1 MSKRVYVHIEGDPE
15 FSWKAVI
22 EPNNPKTFLELA
34 QRFSAAFNS
43 KFAASGVAQ
52 LQAAGLQLENDRR
65 KMLSPEGSPHEVLNE
80 GGDVFAV
87 RVPLSNV
94 IRTCSRNGC
103 GKKFTDAE
111 NTENS
116 CQFHP
121 SGPLFHEGMK
131 GWSCCSKRVSG
142 FDEFMQIPGCAFGF
156 HSAEAE
162 KSSPVYSPTVAAA
175 VAAGASNTAS
185 SSSAEIASP
194 PSTASS
200 AVKPPSTM
208 APETPKEIEIEN
220 DPEDAIIDL
229 NTKCRRNG
237 CHAVYK
243 GPESKS
249 EVCVHHP
256 GVAIFHEA
264 TKYWSCCR
272 PRAVEFDEFLK
283 IEGCSE
289 GRHKFLPFKAEN
301 LAANEVKCRYDFY
314 QLGDSVVMNIY
325 AKNVDTAASSI
336 NISPT
341 TVSANVVF
349 KDGKFFK
356 KDFQLAAQVDVEKSK
371 FEMLSTK
378 IEIKLKK
385 LDSAISWTRLENN

>member
-1 MSKRVYVHIEGDPE
+1 
-15 FSWKAVI
+15 
-22 EPNNPKTFLELA
+22 
-34 QRFSAAFNS
+34 
-43 KFAASGVAQ
+43 
-52 LQAAGLQLENDRR
+52 
-65 KMLSPEGSPHEVLNE
+65 
-80 GGDVFAV
+80 
-87 RVPLSNV
+87 
-94 IRTCSRNGC
+94 
-103 GKKFTDAE
+103 
-111 NTENS
+111 
-116 CQFHP
+116 
-121 SGPLFHEGMK
+121 MK

-162 KSSPVYSPTVAAA
+162 KSAPVYSPTVAAA
-175 VAAGASNTAS
+175 VASGS
-185 SSSAEIASP
+185 SSSTSST
-194 PSTASS
+194 STAAQVVS
-200 AVKPPSTM
+200 APVPPASTVKPPPTM
-208 APETPKEIEIEN
+208 APEAPKEIEVEN
-220 DPEDAIIDL
+220 DPEDAIVDS
-229 NTKCRRNG
+229 NTKCRRSG

-249 EVCVHHP
+249 EPCVHHP

-283 IEGCSE
+283 IEGCRE

-325 AKNVDTAASSI
+325 AKNVDSTASSI
-336 NISPT
+336 KISPS

-356 KDFQLAAQVDVEKSK
+356 KDFHLAAQVDVEKCK